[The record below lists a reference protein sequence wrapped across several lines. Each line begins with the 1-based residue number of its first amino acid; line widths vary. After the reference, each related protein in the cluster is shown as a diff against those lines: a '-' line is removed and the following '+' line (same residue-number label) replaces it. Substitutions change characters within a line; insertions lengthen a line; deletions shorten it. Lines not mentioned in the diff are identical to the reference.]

1 MNVNL
6 ISPTTNG
13 NRYTVRFKENI
24 NIPQNSQVY
33 LNFCSLSRE
42 SEVILEEDQHIYI
55 DIRDDTT
62 QLPQILPQLVG
73 GNGNN
78 PFTSMAGTHTKIAKG
93 QYSYSKLLETISDQ
107 LYAQISNTSTD
118 YGLLTSYRAIMGEDF
133 LETDGVIPN
142 DTDFSLGLI
151 WDEDLTEGTLNVKH
165 ASLSTAH
172 GRNGT
177 NVNPTSGD
185 AEGGLY
191 VKSNATDASSSG
203 YKNFDNYGLSN
214 ECYFHYGTNDEGT
227 PIIHQNICE
236 FKSFETIDEL
246 RASQNALVIGLYSAS
261 YATGL
266 QGTDGTPAPANDP
279 VSRTRGTTQYNNVSG
294 INYNNPKQAPA
305 DYNNNLVNRKFL
317 GNFIQI
323 VLDYRV
329 ATTGRFSVQ
338 AVKRANTAGTIE
350 QLQNWD
356 SQNNQPAVMENRG
369 AYIQNIAGKLN
380 LSNDDHIHLG
390 FQTYYDK
397 TAPSSYNHR
406 VGKKLYFRVI
416 NMAKADVS
424 KSIEQQAENILVY
437 DSKAHNLYFNDKFF
451 VENSIVNPL
460 VGTTDIKTNKLRS
473 QIPFNVCC
481 SSLVQNTGFTDIK
494 IPTLD
499 NTNFQTRPESI
510 ITRYRIHAT
519 QELGQYLG
527 LSKTKLENGRKTPY
541 YSNWLYPN
549 HYNALNPNLVHLK
562 TIDLEWRN
570 ESYSILVNNLPIKN
584 YKNTES
590 TRDGGFSKAII
601 SNIPTPFSQS
611 TDFVSQEQ
619 HLTSATY
626 KPHYQIIS
634 NLYNQEFTTN
644 KFDVEIRRLKDDL
657 PATEI
662 LKSIVNFTIVPPPSY
677 TKNINAN

>member
-24 NIPQNSQVY
+24 NVPKNSQVY

-55 DIRDDTT
+55 DVRNDGS
-62 QLPQILPQLVG
+62 QLPQVLPQLVG

-78 PFTSMAGTHTKIAKG
+78 PFHNMAGTHTKIAKG
-93 QYSYSKLLETISDQ
+93 QYSYSKLLNTISDQ
-107 LYAQISNTSTD
+107 LYAQIANTST
-118 YGLLTSYRAIMGEDF
+118 YGKLSSYRAITSEDF
-133 LETDGVIPN
+133 FNPDGIIPN

-151 WDEDLTEGTLNVKH
+151 WDEDATEGTLNVKE
-165 ASLSTAH
+165 ATLSAIH

-177 NVNPTSGD
+177 NINPTTTD
-185 AEGGLY
+185 AENGLY
-191 VKSNATDASSSG
+191 IKSSATDSSTMG

-246 RASQNALVIGLYSAS
+246 RASQNSLVIGLYSAS
-261 YATGL
+261 YANGL
-266 QGTDGTPAPANDP
+266 QGTDGSPAPANDP
-279 VSRTRGTTQYNNVSG
+279 LTRTRGLLQYNNVG
-294 INYNNPKQAPA
+294 GVNYNNPKQNPA
-305 DYNNNLVNRKFL
+305 SYTNDLVNRKFL

-323 VLDYRV
+323 QLDYRV
-329 ATTGRFSVQ
+329 APTGRFSVQ
-338 AVKRANTAGTIE
+338 ALRKGNTSAE
-350 QLQNWD
+350 QIQNWD
-356 SQNNQPAVMENRG
+356 SQNNQPALMENRG
-369 AYIQNIAGKLN
+369 GYIQNIAGKLN
-380 LSNDDHIHLG
+380 ISNDDHIHLG

-397 TAPSSYNHR
+397 TSSSSYNHR
-406 VGKKLYFRVI
+406 VGRRLYFRVI

-424 KSIEQQAENILVY
+424 KSIEQQVENILVY
-437 DSKAHNLYFNDKFF
+437 DSKAHNLYFNENFF
-451 VENSIVNPL
+451 VEDTIVNPT
-460 VGTTDIKTNKLRS
+460 VGTDAVKTNKIRS

-481 SSLVQNTGFTDIK
+481 SSLVQNTGFTDIR

-499 NTNFQTRPESI
+499 DTDFETRPESI

-527 LSKTKLENGRKTPY
+527 LSKFKTENGKNTPY

-570 ESYSILVNNLPIKN
+570 ESYSISINNLPIRN
-584 YKNTES
+584 FKNTES

-626 KPHYQIIS
+626 SPNYQIIS
-634 NLYNQEFTTN
+634 NLYNQELITN